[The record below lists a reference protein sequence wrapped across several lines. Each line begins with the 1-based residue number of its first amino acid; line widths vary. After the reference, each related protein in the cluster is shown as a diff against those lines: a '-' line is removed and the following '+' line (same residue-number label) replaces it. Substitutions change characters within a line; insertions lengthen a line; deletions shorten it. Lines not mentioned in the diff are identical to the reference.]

1 MGIKKSPEL
10 GDGPLAQRPIPRTQE
25 QLDVTKREIIFWE
38 DRNPKSVINLV
49 SERLQEL
56 MRQLPQ
62 SLLAMSEKEIRRK
75 LEPGWT
81 EEQLRIAFWDEYFIT
96 IDNNAKKMR
105 VEAVFARVCTKE
117 HFYDKIKN
125 PLTLAY
131 MCKPPQDYI
140 YQMRSLLNI
149 GLERF
154 AEILNLPLEVNG
166 RVDTRLITEIVKIVS
181 IVDNRVKG
189 AVTQKIQIDGTQKN
203 LNMNVNYE
211 APKTHQDIQKEL
223 QNIEKEIKQL
233 QSPQPETLF
242 FPDEEVEGVDDSRST
257 ELIDVSATTTQ
268 A

>member
-1 MGIKKSPEL
+1 MGVKKSPDL
-10 GDGPLAQRPIPRTQE
+10 GDGPLAQPPIPRHKD
-25 QLDVTKREIIFWE
+25 QLDPTKREIIFWE
-38 DRNPKSVINLV
+38 DRNPKSVINMV
-49 SERLQEL
+49 SDRLQEL

-96 IDNNAKKMR
+96 MDNNFKKMR
-105 VEAVFARVCTKE
+105 IEAVYARVCTKE

-131 MCKPPQDYI
+131 ICRPPQDYI

-154 AEILNLPLEVNG
+154 AEILTLPLENNG
-166 RVDTRLITEIVKIVS
+166 RVNTRLIGEIVKIVS

-211 APKTHQDIQKEL
+211 APKTHQDIAKEL
-223 QNIEKEIKQL
+223 RDIELEIKQL
-233 QSPQPETLF
+233 QSPQTNLNLF
-242 FPDEEVEGVDDSRST
+242 TEEESIDDTREPDTIDISASST
-257 ELIDVSATTTQ
+257 ET
-268 A
+268 